1 MRRRQT
7 PRALSALRA
16 CEHALPRART
26 RIDHGVGCGQSQA
39 GDIDE
44 AIRRDAHVRV
54 ASDNGGAA

>member
-26 RIDHGVGCGQSQA
+26 RIEHGVCGQSQA

-54 ASDNGGAA
+54 ASDNGGTA